1 MRSEFLRLLVVA
13 AGGVTAL
20 LGQAAVVPAT
30 MVGVEGG
37 GGTSIPFGSNQSCRY
52 KVVYDVEELPW
63 TGPRIVTGI
72 SLRPDQN
79 TSTGATPAKGYLEI
93 SVLMSTTSRSST
105 TMSATFAENYGTDAI
120 WVVQN
125 QQVQLPAQPAA
136 ATGPRPANIHFGFSV
151 PWAYGLTPATTG
163 EPVQNLLIEIW
174 IHSQPTGIYR
184 LDNLSACTTPTPT
197 FGTVEA
203 QCAVP
208 GGTPVV
214 LTADATMLAG
224 SNYSWHVANAPAN
237 APFTVAVGA
246 SSTGGLLGNPAWP
259 LPYPMFDP
267 ANPSQPSAALA
278 SLIWSAPGCWINID
292 PLGWIPGSCDASGA
306 GTATGLIPIGRASVG
321 VTLYAQAVVLAPT
334 ANPLHL
340 ITSLGRESTVC
351 GPLSVARNFAFY
363 NPAATPPQPVPTA
376 GAVQYGIGP
385 VIEVQ

>member
-1 MRSEFLRLLVVA
+1 MRSEFLRVLSA
-13 AGGVTAL
+13 AGCGVAGL
-20 LGQAAVVPAT
+20 LGQAATVPAT
-30 MVGVEGG
+30 MDGVEGG

-52 KVVYDVEELPW
+52 QVVYDVEELPW
-63 TGPRIVTGI
+63 TGPRILTGV

-79 TSTGATPAKGYLEI
+79 TTTGATPAKGYLEI

-105 TMSATFAENYGTDAI
+105 TMSPTFTENYGTDAI

-136 ATGPRPANIHFGFSV
+136 ATGPRPANIHFAFSV
-151 PWAYGLTPATTG
+151 PWAYGLTPVTSG
-163 EPVQNLLIEIW
+163 EPEQNLLIEIW
-174 IHSQPTGIYR
+174 IHSQPTGAYR
-184 LDNLSACTTPTPT
+184 IDNLSGCITPTPS
-197 FGTVEA
+197 FGNQDP

-208 GGTPVV
+208 GGMPVV

-224 SNYSWHVANAPAN
+224 SSYAWHVANAPAN
-237 APFTVAVGA
+237 APFTVMVGA
-246 SSTGGLLGNPAWP
+246 ASTGGLLGNPAWP

-267 ANPSQPSAALA
+267 ANPSLPSAALA
-278 SLIWSAPGCWINID
+278 ALLWPAPGCWLNVD
-292 PLGWIPGSCDASGA
+292 PLGWLSGACDASGS
-306 GTATGLIPIGRASVG
+306 GTATGLIPAGRASVG
-321 VTLYAQAVVLAPT
+321 VTLFAQAMVLAPT

-363 NPAATPPQPVPTA
+363 DPAATPPQPVPAA
-376 GAVQYGIGP
+376 GTVQYGIGP